1 VPDRE
6 YDRGM
11 ESSHGERTVDLQQHL
26 TALEIERWKAHTAE
40 HARDR
45 DVLDKAAA
53 DVRQALDKAASEV
66 DRRLVDILES
76 YKNLLA
82 SHTGLHDSDARAL
95 QLAREDIERRLEGM
109 NELRAQ
115 INGERGLYVTRDML
129 EGKLEGLDG
138 KIDSMTSTIRGEFRA
153 QGDAVRN
160 EFRVALEKVSSEQAA
175 QNRRLGELENRGANM
190 DGRFAI
196 LAGVLAFA
204 LIAVEFVARMLIR

>member
-1 VPDRE
+1 MVDTHEQPSPPRA
-6 YDRGM
+6 
-11 ESSHGERTVDLQQHL
+11 VDLQ
-26 TALEIERWKAHTAE
+26 EYIERLEQERWRAHTAE

-45 DVLDKAAA
+45 DVLDKAAS

-138 KIDSMTSTIRGEFRA
+138 KVDGMSATIRGEGRSQGDAIRGEFRIA
-153 QGDAVRN
+153 T
-160 EFRVALEKVSSEQAA
+160 EKISSEQVV
-175 QNRRLGELENRGANM
+175 QNRRIGDLENKAANM

-196 LAGVLAFA
+196 LAGVLAVA
-204 LIAVEFVARMLIR
+204 ILVIQFVAHLLVK